1 MHRYALLCFAAMRI
15 NVIHHSLRMKQFSV
29 PMTSR
34 QCPYQGRF
42 HAYPMHEERVYQ
54 STFLC
59 TESTSGMQ
67 EGIPHT
73 IYHIPVE
80 RPAVRTNKETKQFLC
95 SIAGL
100 WSSLCL
106 RVLPC
111 VGECYHAFSDSVC
124 LITAEPWSNI
134 ANERVNTSLSL
145 GIPHTQTKANT
156 DVHVPVVGTM
166 VMSVCQYTH
175 MAISNWSSH
184 FFFSSLVLKNSS
196 KPVCPCWWVT

>member
-1 MHRYALLCFAAMRI
+1 MKRELTSQHSFVLNQHQECRKA
-15 NVIHHSLRMKQFSV
+15 IHWRKKFPLFQNKTV
-29 PMTSR
+29 D
-34 QCPYQGRF
+34 
-42 HAYPMHEERVYQ
+42 
-54 STFLC
+54 
-59 TESTSGMQ
+59 
-67 EGIPHT
+67 
-73 IYHIPVE
+73 IPVE
-80 RPAVRTNKETKQFLC
+80 RPAMRTNKETKQFRC

-106 RVLPC
+106 RALVC
-111 VGECYHAFSDSVC
+111 VGECYHAFTDSVC

-134 ANERVNTSLSL
+134 ANESVNTSLSL

-156 DVHVPVVGTM
+156 DVHMPVVGTM
-166 VMSVCQYTH
+166 VMPVCQYTH